1 MTWFCFGAYGASGED
16 HQRRVGPED
25 NPGPARTGRAGRG
38 GQREQFGG
46 VSLGLVVFIPTL
58 HRPVRIRLH

>member
-1 MTWFCFGAYGASGED
+1 MAHPARTTKGEWA
-16 HQRRVGPED
+16 PKD